1 MVAIYPQLLPVVPL
15 TCITIYLFISLL
27 LLIIYPPLLLP
38 SYPPISYTNIYGYPS
53 VAISLQL
60 LSTPLLLLSI
70 SYYVSNFCC
79 YLSPFLMSLYPPS
92 IHTHHLLLSILS
104 VATIYPSSIAIYYP
118 SIVTYLLLI
127 HSHFPFI
134 SNFLLL
140 LPTLSIHF
148 LLLSPFNCN
157 LTFYYYL
164 SPFY

>member
-1 MVAIYPQLLPVVPL
+1 MLPICPTYL
-15 TCITIYLFISLL
+15 YYHLFISLI

-38 SYPPISYTNIYGYPS
+38 SYPPISYIR
-53 VAISLQL
+53 I
-60 LSTPLLLLSI
+60 PL
-70 SYYVSNFCC
+70 CC
-79 YLSPFLMSLYPPS
+79 YLPSIAVYPISIAFYLQLCIQLLLQSISFLMPLYPPS
-92 IHTHHLLLSILS
+92 IHTHITYYCYLLS
-104 VATIYPSSIAIYYP
+104 VATIYPSSIAIYSP

-140 LPTLSIHF
+140 LITLSIHF

-157 LTFYYYL
+157 LTLYCYL